1 MCKVSIIIP
10 VYNAEKYLEKCLN
23 SVIKQTLKD
32 IEIICINDGSTDGS
46 LNILQKYSEKDK
58 RFIIIDQKNSGQSVA
73 RNKGLSVA
81 KGEFIGFVDSDDWI
95 GEDFYEKLYDAAI
108 EHKADI
114 AAGNILR
121 VHDNE
126 ENEFYIKY
134 DEIKIAKKTNKKYK
148 LTEIPEHCYIWNKI
162 YNRKKLEKVDLKFK
176 EGILYEDIIFTH
188 KVLFYMK
195 DLVTVPNSTYYYY
208 DNPLSTVNVDSEKRL
223 TDRNRAFIEA
233 LQFVQDNCI
242 KYEKYYRKYKWDK
255 KITYSI
261 LGIPILII
269 RKYCS
274 YKYFYLFGFINV
286 FSVKVNTRN
295 EF

>member
-108 EHKADI
+108 EYKADI

-121 VHDNE
+121 VHDNA
-126 ENEFYIKY
+126 ENKFYIKY

-148 LTEIPEHCYIWNKI
+148 LAEIPENCYIWNKI

-195 DLVTVPNSTYYYY
+195 DLVTVPKSTYYYY

-223 TDRNRAFIEA
+223 TDRNRASIEA

-242 KYEKYYRKYKWDK
+242 KYEKFYRKYKWDK

-269 RKYCS
+269 REYCS

>member
-58 RFIIIDQKNSGQSVA
+58 RFIIIDQKNLGQSVA

-95 GEDFYEKLYDAAI
+95 GEDFYEKLYYAAI
-108 EHKADI
+108 EYKADI

-121 VHDNE
+121 VHDNA
-126 ENEFYIKY
+126 ENKFYIKY

-148 LTEIPEHCYIWNKI
+148 LAEIPENCYIWNKI

-195 DLVTVPNSTYYYY
+195 DLVTVPKSTYYYY

-223 TDRNRAFIEA
+223 TDRNRAYIES

-286 FSVKVNTRN
+286 FSVKVNSRN

>member
-1 MCKVSIIIP
+1 MCKVSIIIS

-58 RFIIIDQKNSGQSVA
+58 RFIIIDQKNSGLSYS

-95 GEDFYEKLYDAAI
+95 DEDFYKKLYDAAI
-108 EHKADI
+108 EYKADI

-148 LTEIPEHCYIWNKI
+148 LAEIPENCYVWNKI
-162 YNRKKLEKVDLKFK
+162 YNRKILEKIDLKFR
-176 EGILYEDIIFTH
+176 EGIVYEDLVFTH
-188 KVLFYMK
+188 KVLFYMQN
-195 DLVTVPNSTYYYY
+195 LVTVPNVTYYYY
-208 DNPLSTVNVDSEKRL
+208 DNPLSIVNVDSEKSVA
-223 TDRNRAFIEA
+223 DRNRAFIEA
-233 LQFVQDNCI
+233 FQFVQDNCI
-242 KYEKYYRKYKWDK
+242 KYEKFYRKYKWDK

-269 RKYCS
+269 RKYCG

>member
-58 RFIIIDQKNSGQSVA
+58 RFIIIDQKNSGLSYS

-95 GEDFYEKLYDAAI
+95 DEDFYEKLYDAAI
-108 EHKADI
+108 EYKADI

-126 ENEFYIKY
+126 ENKFYIKY

-148 LTEIPEHCYIWNKI
+148 LAEIPENCYIWNKI
-162 YNRKKLEKVDLKFK
+162 YNRKILEKIDLKFR
-176 EGILYEDIIFTH
+176 EGIVYEDLVFTH
-188 KVLFYMK
+188 KVLFYMSN
-195 DLVTVPNSTYYYY
+195 LVTVPNVTYYYY
-208 DNPLSTVNVDSEKRL
+208 DNPLSIVNVDSEKSVA
-223 TDRNRAFIEA
+223 DRNRACIEA
-233 LQFVQDNCI
+233 FRFIQDNCI
-242 KYEKYYRKYKWDK
+242 KYEKFYRKYKWDK

>member
-95 GEDFYEKLYDAAI
+95 DEDFYEKLYDAAI
-108 EHKADI
+108 EYKADI

-121 VHDNE
+121 VN
-126 ENEFYIKY
+126 ENETNVFYVKY
-134 DEIKIAKKTNKKYK
+134 DKIQIAQKTNKKYQLAK
-148 LTEIPEHCYIWNKI
+148 IPDNCYVWNKI
-162 YNRKKLEKVDLKFK
+162 YNRKKLEKIDLKFQ
-176 EGILYEDIIFTH
+176 EEILYEDIIFSH

-195 DLVTVPNSTYYYY
+195 DFVTVPNVTYYYY

-223 TDRNRAFIEA
+223 TDRNRASIEV

-242 KYEKYYRKYKWDK
+242 KYEKFYRKYKWDK